1 MVLEQFCKALGFPFP
16 QKLVKGGMLGMGVGM
31 GVGMEAKVGKLS
43 GAPTLDSN
51 KVAPFL
57 FLQIR
62 LPGKLL
68 RVLLWFFVFVF
79 F

>member
-1 MVLEQFCKALGFPFP
+1 
-16 QKLVKGGMLGMGVGM
+16 MLGM
-31 GVGMEAKVGKLS
+31 GVGMEAKLGKLS

-79 F
+79 FNLNKSYFKLKL